1 MLRKEAVR
9 PLLNG
14 NILKFR
20 PPMNFRGFNFMGFHA
35 FIEYRDS
42 LHSECMDALFHF
54 SDIHTGLVS
63 LDYCPQGYVHAD
75 RWW

>member
-1 MLRKEAVR
+1 
-9 PLLNG
+9 
-14 NILKFR
+14 
-20 PPMNFRGFNFMGFHA
+20 MGFHA